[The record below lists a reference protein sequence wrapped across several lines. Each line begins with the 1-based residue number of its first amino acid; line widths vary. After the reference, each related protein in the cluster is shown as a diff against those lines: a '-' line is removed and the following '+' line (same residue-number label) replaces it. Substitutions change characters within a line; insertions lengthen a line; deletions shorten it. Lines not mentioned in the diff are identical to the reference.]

1 MYRPRQSRGAAPF
14 AALAAV
20 LVLPVPVALAG
31 GQAVPEVGP
40 VTQITGEIVDGGGA
54 VLVPPVTPTASA
66 TPLATGAASCAR
78 AHARPSRLA
87 AATAR
92 AALMCVINRAR
103 AAHGLAAFGAER
115 HLRRAAKR
123 HARDMVRHRYFG
135 HQRAGGPSF
144 GARLRAAGWHGRAA
158 GEAIAWGC
166 GKSANAASTVRAWL
180 HSPPHRAILLASNYN
195 RAGIGVAGHA
205 PASCGP
211 GATWVLDAGG

>member
-1 MYRPRQSRGAAPF
+1 MAT
-14 AALAAV
+14 V

-31 GQAVPEVGP
+31 GQAVPEVGS
-40 VTQITGEIVDGGGA
+40 VAQTTGEVVDSGGA

-66 TPLATGAASCAR
+66 TPLATGAATCAG

-103 AAHGLAAFGAER
+103 AAHRLPAFGAER

-123 HARDMVRHRYFG
+123 HARDMVRHRYFA

-144 GARLRAAGWHGRAA
+144 GARLRAAGWHGHAA

-166 GKSANAASTVRAWL
+166 GKSASAASTVRAWL
-180 HSPPHRAILLASNYN
+180 HSPPHRAIVLSRGYRL
-195 RAGIGVAGHA
+195 AGIGVKGHA
-205 PASCGP
+205 PASCGR
-211 GATWVLDAGG
+211 GATWVLDAGA